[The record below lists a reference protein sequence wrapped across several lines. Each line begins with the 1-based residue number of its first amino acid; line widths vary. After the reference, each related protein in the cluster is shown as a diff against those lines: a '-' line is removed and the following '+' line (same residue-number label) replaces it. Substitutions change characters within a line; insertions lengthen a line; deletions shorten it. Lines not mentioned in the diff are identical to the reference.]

1 MDLTSTCMSLTNWRK
16 KEKMKAHQLVIYLI
30 LEVIHITSSHFSLVK
45 GTHIAHIKSGYEN

>member
-1 MDLTSTCMSLTNWRK
+1 MSLTNWRK